1 MKAIK
6 KWLFDKE
13 GLFIIITWWS
23 IALVIFSIILGTSI
37 KGVVSNSKITAD
49 TIDGYVHEF
58 IEQGDN
64 ITPYNENVVST
75 AVGIQNGEYF
85 LNVREYAHRYTKP
98 CSEKFEISGT
108 GTGTSAVTVEYG
120 LECVDSY
127 YIMYN
132 YTSKTL
138 TIELLKQKEEIVQDA
153 YPIKINQTDS
163 KAIHVLWNN
172 QDTGVEIN
180 KGEAIK
186 VGKEGKF
193 VVINGKKTNVNF
205 YEIDSETNK
214 EIIEYSEEKPTESTL
229 KQIDFELVV
238 EYKNNADSY
247 TTKKYDLS
255 KSTFNDTEK
264 LIVDNCA
271 EYFTQ
276 IIEGSIGIKTSA
288 FTLLI
293 VSAVVDSLLIIGG
306 IVGII
311 LIKRS
316 KDE

>member
-108 GTGTSAVTVEYG
+108 GTGITGVWLITRNSEGMSILPMASDLYVRHLTCTVE
-120 LECVDSY
+120 
-127 YIMYN
+127 
-132 YTSKTL
+132 
-138 TIELLKQKEEIVQDA
+138 
-153 YPIKINQTDS
+153 
-163 KAIHVLWNN
+163 
-172 QDTGVEIN
+172 TG
-180 KGEAIK
+180 
-186 VGKEGKF
+186 
-193 VVINGKKTNVNF
+193 
-205 YEIDSETNK
+205 
-214 EIIEYSEEKPTESTL
+214 
-229 KQIDFELVV
+229 
-238 EYKNNADSY
+238 
-247 TTKKYDLS
+247 
-255 KSTFNDTEK
+255 
-264 LIVDNCA
+264 
-271 EYFTQ
+271 
-276 IIEGSIGIKTSA
+276 
-288 FTLLI
+288 
-293 VSAVVDSLLIIGG
+293 
-306 IVGII
+306 
-311 LIKRS
+311 
-316 KDE
+316 